1 MKKTIYK
8 FGWAILALALV
19 YAGCTGRLVRGPQE
33 ILQTPEFDP
42 AAYRTLVER
51 LAADDMEGR
60 GIATEGNRKAAELI
74 ERAFSKAGLEPA
86 GKTGSFLQC
95 FQHPVALAVERAALE
110 VDGQALLEQA
120 FSPAPCSSSGVFAG
134 DMILAGYG
142 IHAPELGYDDY
153 ASLDPAGKVLVLFRF
168 EPREKDPQS
177 PFNGDRPSAY
187 SDLRRKVFE
196 AKSRGARAVIF
207 TVPPR
212 PGEDLDKQVPSVY
225 GAEPESA
232 AGIPVLHV
240 LPAVVE
246 DWLKAHGGGDL
257 AGRVAKI
264 DLEMQAAPVALG
276 KATGEVRLVRERREL
291 CNVIGR
297 LEGEGE
303 LAGEAVVIGAHF
315 DHLGYGQRGSMTP
328 GVKAIHPGADD
339 NASGVAGLLSLAKHF
354 ASHFASAA
362 DPRPRRTMIFAAFN
376 AEEVGLAGSSAY
388 VKEPPVP
395 LDKTSAMLNL
405 DMIGRLQND
414 NLIVLGTGSG
424 DRWAGWLEEAGAAA
438 GLAISSHGD
447 GYGPSDQTPFY
458 AAKVPVLHF
467 FTGPHQDHHKPS
479 DTADKLNYPG
489 ALQVLKLVARVVDRA
504 ATVGEKVAYRET
516 SSGPPMAGDSRGWG
530 AWLGTVPDFTAMGPE
545 ASGGVKLSGVRKG
558 GPAERAGIQGGDR
571 IVSMAGR
578 KIENLYDMT
587 FVLRD
592 HHPGDVID
600 VVVSRQGREIKL
612 AATLGSRAQMGAGKH
627 PHGGPHG
634 HPGAKGLKMDPQTLL
649 YPGEEKHLK
658 NVRQLTF
665 GGQNAEAYWSPDG
678 KKLIFQASPE
688 GVPCDRIYILDL
700 ETGKTEQVSSGKGRT
715 TCSYFTYPDGEA
727 VFYSSTHLAGDECPK
742 APDHAKSRLWPVFDS
757 YDIFLKKPGGKLK
770 NLTDIKGY
778 DAEGTAC
785 FKDGRI
791 IFTSS
796 RDGDLDLYIMD
807 PKKPGLKPVRVTNTP
822 GYDGGAYF
830 SPDCSRIVWRANHP
844 EGEKLQKYRELLK
857 KNLVGPSRLEIW
869 VADAD
874 GRNKR
879 QVTKLGAVS
888 FSPYFLPDNRRVI
901 FSSNVKSPHSPN
913 FDLYVIDPYAKDP
926 EKTLEQVT
934 FSPVFESFPMFSPDG
949 KYLAFA
955 SNRNA
960 KKRGETNIFIAEWVD

>member
-1 MKKTIYK
+1 MKKTIYSLI
-8 FGWAILALALV
+8 FSAVVSMLV
-19 YAGCTGRLVRGPQE
+19 HAGCTGRLVPGPRE
-33 ILQTPEFDP
+33 AAPATPTFDP
-42 AAYRTLVER
+42 AAYRKLVER

-60 GIATEGNRKAAELI
+60 GVATEGNRRAAELI
-74 ERAFSKAGLEPA
+74 EQEFSKAGLKPA
-86 GKTGSFLQC
+86 GKAGSFYQC
-95 FQHPVALAVERAALE
+95 FQHPVALAVEKASVE
-110 VDGQALLEQA
+110 VDGRALPGEA
-120 FSPAPCSSSGVFAG
+120 FSPAPCSSSGGFEGELV
-134 DMILAGYG
+134 LAGYG

-153 ASLDPAGKVLVLFRF
+153 ASFDPAGKVLLLFRF

-187 SDLRRKVFE
+187 SDIRRKVFE

-207 TVPPR
+207 TMPPQ
-212 PGEDLDKQVPSVY
+212 PGEGLDKKVPSVY
-225 GAEPESA
+225 GAEPQSA

-240 LPAVVE
+240 LPQVVE
-246 DWLKAHGGGDL
+246 GWLKERESGDL
-257 AGRVAKI
+257 AGRVAAI
-264 DLEMQAAPVALG
+264 DRDMRMAPVPLG
-276 KATGEVRLVRERREL
+276 KVKGEVRLVRERREL

-297 LEGEGE
+297 LEGKGT

-315 DHLGYGQRGSMTP
+315 DHLGFGQRGSMAP
-328 GVKAIHPGADD
+328 DQKAIHPGADD
-339 NASGVAGLLSLAKHF
+339 NASGVAGLVRLAEY
-354 ASHFASAA
+354 FASAD

-376 AEEVGLAGSSAY
+376 AEEVGLAGSSAF
-388 VKEPPVP
+388 VKDPPVP
-395 LDKTSAMLNL
+395 LEKTSAMLNL
-405 DMIGRLQND
+405 DMIGRLQGD
-414 NLIVLGTGSG
+414 RLFVLGTESG
-424 DRWAGWLEEAGAAA
+424 DRWAGWLQAA
-438 GLAISSHGD
+438 GTASGLSISSHGD

-467 FTGPHQDHHKPS
+467 FTGPHEDHHKPS
-479 DTADKLNYPG
+479 DTPDKLDYAG
-489 ALQVLKLVARVVDRA
+489 ALQVLKLVARVADQA
-504 ATVGEKVAYRET
+504 ATAGQKVAYRET

-530 AWLGTVPDFTAMGPE
+530 AWLGTVPDFTAMSPD

-558 GPAERAGIQGGDR
+558 GPADRAGIMGGDR
-571 IVSMAGR
+571 IVAMAGR
-578 KIENLYDMT
+578 KIANLYDMT

-600 VVVSRQGREIKL
+600 VVVSRKGREIKL
-612 AATLGSRAQMGAGKH
+612 AATLGSREQMGGGKH
-627 PHGGPHG
+627 PHGHPHG
-634 HPGAKGLKMDPQTLL
+634 HSGAKGLKMNPKTLL

-688 GVPCDRIYILDL
+688 GVPCDRIYIMDL

-715 TCSYFTYPDGEA
+715 TCSYFTFPDGEA
-727 VFYSSTHLAGDECPK
+727 IFYSSTHLAGDQCPE
-742 APDHAKSRLWPVFDS
+742 APDHAKSRLWPVFDT
-757 YDIFLKKPGGKLK
+757 YDIFLKKSGGKLV
-770 NLTDIKGY
+770 NLTNVKGY

-807 PKKPGLKPVRVTNTP
+807 PKKPGLKPVRFTNTP

-844 EGEKLQKYRELLK
+844 EGEKLERYRELLK
-857 KNLVGPSRLEIW
+857 KNLVGPSLLEIW

-874 GRNKR
+874 GKNRR
-879 QVTKLGAVS
+879 QVTRLGAVS

-913 FDLYVIDPYAKDP
+913 FDLYVIDPYAQEPD
-926 EKTLEQVT
+926 KTLEQIT

-949 KYLAFA
+949 KLLAFA

-960 KKRGETNIFIAEWVD
+960 KKRGETNIFIAEWID